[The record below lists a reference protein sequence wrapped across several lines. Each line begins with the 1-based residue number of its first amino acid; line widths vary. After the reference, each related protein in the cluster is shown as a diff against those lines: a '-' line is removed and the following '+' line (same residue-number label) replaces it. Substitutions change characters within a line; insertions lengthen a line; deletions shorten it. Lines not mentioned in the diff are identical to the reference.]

1 MNLVIFGAP
10 GSGKGTYSSRLAPR
24 LNILKISTGDIV
36 RDEIK
41 NKTKLGKLI
50 ADYNNKGQLVPDE
63 IIIKIV
69 KEQLSKPE
77 AKNGSILDGYPRTVE
92 QAKAL
97 DKMIK
102 IDAIINLN
110 VPEEI
115 LIEKISA
122 RRQCRNCGDMYNL
135 ADINKVIDGVDYIL
149 PPMLPKKEGVC
160 DKCGGELYQ
169 RDDDKPEIV
178 KERLKVYE
186 KQSKPVI
193 DFYKGKIKFLNITV
207 NRGPEI
213 MTEKIA
219 NDIKK
224 LGLK

>member
-63 IIIKIV
+63 IIINIV
-69 KEQLSKPE
+69 KERLTKHE
-77 AKNGSILDGYPRTVE
+77 AKNGFILDGYPRTVE

-122 RRQCRNCGDMYNL
+122 RRQCKNCGDMYNL

-169 RDDDKPEIV
+169 RDDDKPKVV

-193 DFYKGKIKFLNITV
+193 DFYKGKIKFLNVIV

-224 LGLK
+224 LELK